1 MPVMSAVNFI
11 HFYRKRILVNT
22 LAATGFLTICRRARH
37 WENETL
43 RMGVAGCMA
52 HGTVEAA
59 FHFVD
64 TVNIKSK
71 ASEVHTCTGTMVRKI
86 WA

>member
-1 MPVMSAVNFI
+1 MGTVNFL
-11 HFYRKRILVNT
+11 HFYRKRILINT
-22 LAATGFLTICRRARH
+22 LAGTGFLTLCSKARS

-43 RMGVAGCMA
+43 RMGVAGSMA
-52 HGTVEAA
+52 HGTVEGG

-71 ASEVHTCTGTMVRKI
+71 ASEVQTCTRTMVRKI